1 MKIKE
6 KIEEFKNIKQLKESN
21 KILRK
26 EVEELKLQP
35 QKLIDKMTLMKIE
48 IRELKLENKELR
60 KELQNERNAG
70 KEIVRRERECPSDD
84 GSRC

>member
-6 KIEEFKNIKQLKESN
+6 KIEELIDIKNLKESN

-26 EVEELKLQP
+26 EVEELKTKP

-60 KELQNERNAG
+60 KELKKNE
-70 KEIVRRERECPSDD
+70 KI
-84 GSRC
+84 

>member
-6 KIEEFKNIKQLKESN
+6 KIEELIDIKNLKESN
-21 KILRK
+21 KILKK
-26 EVEELKLQP
+26 EVEELKTKP

-60 KELQNERNAG
+60 KELG
-70 KEIVRRERECPSDD
+70 K
-84 GSRC
+84 